1 MRSALI
7 AEDNATLRGLYRLWL
22 EGEGYVVGEAADG
35 REAIR
40 LLEAGPLPDAA
51 VLDVDM
57 PYVDG
62 LSVCRYLRLRSCTV
76 RIVIVSGMQPISAEA
91 NAILA
96 KPCDREE
103 LLAALVSGRSR
114 DRAAG
119 RARARPR
126 AGVPLERRTSPT

>member
-1 MRSALI
+1 MRSVLV
-7 AEDNATLRGLYRLWL
+7 AEDNAALRGLYRLWL
-22 EGEGYVVGEAADG
+22 EGEGYLVSEAADG

-62 LSVCRYLRLRSCTV
+62 LSVSRYLRLRSRTV
-76 RIVIVSGMQPISAEA
+76 RIVIVSGMQPVSAEA
-91 NAILA
+91 SAILA
-96 KPCDREE
+96 KPCRREE
-103 LLAALVSGRSR
+103 LLAALVSGWTR

-119 RARARPR
+119 RARARRR
-126 AGVPLERRTSPT
+126 AGVPLERR

>member
-1 MRSALI
+1 MRSVLV
-7 AEDNATLRGLYRLWL
+7 AEDDAALRGLYRVWL
-22 EGEGYVVGEAADG
+22 EGEGYHVSEAADG

-62 LSVCRYLRLRSCTV
+62 LSVCRYLRLRSRSV
-76 RIVIVSGMQPISAEA
+76 RIVIVSGVQPISAEA

-103 LLAALVSGRSR
+103 LVAALVSGLTR

-119 RARARPR
+119 GARARRR
-126 AGVPLERRTSPT
+126 AGVPLERR

>member
-1 MRSALI
+1 MRSVLV
-7 AEDNATLRGLYRLWL
+7 AEDNEGLRRLYRLWL
-22 EGEGYVVGEAADG
+22 EGEGYVVREAADG

-40 LLEAGPLPDAA
+40 LLESGPLPDAA

-62 LSVCRYLRLRSCTV
+62 LSVCRYLRLRSRTV

-91 NAILA
+91 DAILA

-103 LLAALVSGRSR
+103 LLAVLGARRRVRPTAAVSCFPS
-114 DRAAG
+114 
-119 RARARPR
+119 
-126 AGVPLERRTSPT
+126 

>member
-1 MRSALI
+1 MRSVLV
-7 AEDNATLRGLYRLWL
+7 AEDNAALRGLYRLWL
-22 EGEGYVVGEAADG
+22 GGEGYLVSEAADG

-40 LLEAGPLPDAA
+40 MLEAGPLPDAA

-62 LSVCRYLRLRSCTV
+62 LSVCRYLRLRSRTV
-76 RIVIVSGMQPISAEA
+76 RIVVVSGIRPVAPEA

-96 KPCDREE
+96 KPCEREE
-103 LLAALVSGRSR
+103 LLGALVSGWTH

-119 RARARPR
+119 RARPRRR
-126 AGVPLERRTSPT
+126 AGVPLERR

>member
-1 MRSALI
+1 MRSVLV
-7 AEDNATLRGLYRLWL
+7 AEDNPALRGLYRLWL
-22 EGEGYVVGEAADG
+22 EGEGFLVTEAADG

-62 LSVCRYLRLRSCTV
+62 VSLCRYLRLRSRTM
-76 RIVIVSGMQPISAEA
+76 RIVIVSGVRPVAPEA

-96 KPCDREE
+96 KPCSHEQ
-103 LLAALVSGRSR
+103 LLAALVPGWKREG
-114 DRAAG
+114 AAG
-119 RARARPR
+119 RARARRR
-126 AGVPLERRTSPT
+126 AGVPLERR

>member
-1 MRSALI
+1 MRSVLV
-7 AEDNATLRGLYRLWL
+7 AEDDAALRGLYRLWL
-22 EGEGYVVGEAADG
+22 EGGGYLVREAADG

-62 LSVCRYLRLRSCTV
+62 LAVCRYLRLRSRTV
-76 RIVIVSGMQPISAEA
+76 RIVIVSGMKPIAPEA

-96 KPCDREE
+96 KRCDREE
-103 LLAALVSGRSR
+103 LLAALLWATSPVVAASGR
-114 DRAAG
+114 
-119 RARARPR
+119 P
-126 AGVPLERRTSPT
+126 PW

>member
-1 MRSALI
+1 MRSVLV
-7 AEDNATLRGLYRLWL
+7 AEDDAALRWLYRVWL
-22 EGEGYVVGEAADG
+22 EGAGYRVTEAADG
-35 REAIR
+35 GEAIR

-57 PYVDG
+57 SYVDG
-62 LSVCRYLRLRSCTV
+62 LSVCRYLRLRSLSV
-76 RIVIVSGMQPISAEA
+76 RIVIVSGMQPISVEA

-103 LLAALVSGRSR
+103 LVAALVSGWTR

-119 RARARPR
+119 GARARRR
-126 AGVPLERRTSPT
+126 AGVPLERR